1 MDHISNS
8 NSTNFTNKLINMS
21 KEGNTR
27 NVVYEVNTI
36 ITVIVNGIASPLT
49 VALNVLV
56 IMAVKRRSTLQSYPN
71 ILLACLAATDVWT
84 GLTAQTSYIA
94 WKIYELAGMSYD
106 EMEPSGYYS
115 IHNSLIRTL
124 SVCSC
129 LHLVLVTCERLIA
142 IKLTMRYPY
151 LVTKRNI
158 KKAVI
163 AFWVFAVFCGTPG
176 LDAILLVFLA
186 FTFLSCI
193 LFILCSYLIL
203 YLETLRHQKK
213 MKTQQMPQDEV
224 ERMAK
229 ESKAFNTTV
238 LVVGAVVLCFAPTFF
253 YIVLRLVVFSHNPV
267 SPILAFRPWPRTFT
281 MLNSFF
287 NPLIYCWRQREI
299 RKFVFGFRNQ
309 AVLPAN

>member
-1 MDHISNS
+1 MDNISNS
-8 NSTNFTNKLINMS
+8 KSTNFTDKLINIS
-21 KEGNTR
+21 EEGNTR

-36 ITVIVNGIASPLT
+36 ITIIVNGIASPLT

-84 GLTAQTSYIA
+84 GLTAQTSFIA
-94 WKIYELAGMSYD
+94 WKICELVGMSCD
-106 EMEPSGYYS
+106 EMEPFYYS
-115 IHNSLIRTL
+115 IHNSFIRAL
-124 SVCSC
+124 AVCSC
-129 LHLVLVTCERLIA
+129 LHLMLVTCERLIA
-142 IKLTMRYPY
+142 IKFTMRYPY

-163 AFWVFAVFCGTPG
+163 AFWVFAAFCGTPG
-176 LDAILLVFLA
+176 MDAILLVFLA

-213 MKTQQMPQDEV
+213 IKTQQMPQDQV
-224 ERMAK
+224 ERMTK

-238 LVVGAVVLCFAPTFF
+238 FVVSAVVMCFVPGFV
-253 YIVLRLVVFSHNPV
+253 YLVLKTLVFPDNSV
-267 SPILAFRPWPRTFT
+267 SPILGFRPWVRTFT

-299 RKFVFGFRNQ
+299 SKFIFRFRNQ

>member
-1 MDHISNS
+1 MDNISNS
-8 NSTNFTNKLINMS
+8 NSTIFTNKLISIS
-21 KEGNTR
+21 KEGNTQ
-27 NVVYEVNTI
+27 NVIYEVNSI
-36 ITVIVNGIASPLT
+36 ITIIVNGIASPLT

-56 IMAVKRRSTLQSYPN
+56 IMAVKRRSTLQSYPT

-84 GLTAQTSYIA
+84 GLTSQPSFIA
-94 WKIYELAGMSYD
+94 WKICELVGMSYD
-106 EMEPSGYYS
+106 EMEPFYYS
-115 IHNSLIRTL
+115 IHNSFIGAL

-129 LHLVLVTCERLIA
+129 LHLMLVTCERLIA

-158 KKAVI
+158 KVAVI
-163 AFWVFAVFCGTPG
+163 AFWVFAVICGTPG
-176 LDAILLVFLA
+176 WNATLRKVLA

-213 MKTQQMPQDEV
+213 IKTQQIPQDEV
-224 ERMAK
+224 ERMAR
-229 ESKAFNTTV
+229 ESKAFNTTLV
-238 LVVGAVVLCFAPTFF
+238 VVGAVVLCFAPTFF
-253 YIVLRLVVFSHNPV
+253 YLVLRFVVFSDNPV
-267 SPILAFRPWPRTFT
+267 SPILAFRPWVRTFT

-299 RKFVFGFRNQ
+299 RKFIFGFRNQ